1 MTCHH
6 VWHMTGCCRQQH
18 DECHLWNR
26 TLFPYLPSWAFVSN
40 SSCNE
45 AQTSF
50 LMWTIVCLLLS
61 LSLSLS
67 LSLTFVLR
75 YVGSGYTNVVFRLSL
90 YLLGLKLSL
99 YLVRILYF
107 VVICF
112 LIRLHQSNQVHS
124 TTWQALLNCK
134 YQFLSIYPCCSS
146 QNMNIVND
154 TFLYLASLCE
164 MWLWKENI

>member
-1 MTCHH
+1 MICHH
-6 VWHMTGCCRQQH
+6 VWHMTSCWHQQR

-26 TLFPYLPSWAFVSN
+26 TLFPILPSWAFVSN
-40 SSCNE
+40 SGFNG

-50 LMWTIVCLLLS
+50 LMLTIVCLLFS

-67 LSLTFVLR
+67 LSLFFLIVVLR

-124 TTWQALLNCK
+124 TTWQVFLNCK
-134 YQFLSIYPCCSS
+134 YKILSILPCCSL

-154 TFLYLASLCE
+154 TFFY
-164 MWLWKENI
+164 I

>member
-1 MTCHH
+1 M
-6 VWHMTGCCRQQH
+6 
-18 DECHLWNR
+18 
-26 TLFPYLPSWAFVSN
+26 PFVLS
-40 SSCNE
+40 
-45 AQTSF
+45 
-50 LMWTIVCLLLS
+50 VS

-67 LSLTFVLR
+67 LFLIVVLR

-134 YQFLSIYPCCSS
+134 YQILSIYPCCSL

-154 TFLYLASLCE
+154 TFFIFSKSMRDVIMKRKSLSHDVQQFHQYQQTHLSPQNH
-164 MWLWKENI
+164 WLQ